1 MSTDKNINP
10 LNQLVEQFAASR
22 GLTELYI
29 LGEIQYY
36 WEDLLGKA
44 FAKQVQAIRLKEKML
59 YLTTQSASHRMELE
73 IRKNEIKD
81 LINAKIGKGIVVS
94 EVVIR

>member
-1 MSTDKNINP
+1 MKTDKNINP
-10 LNQLVEQFAASR
+10 LNHLVEQFAESR
-22 GLTELYI
+22 GLTELYL
-29 LGEIQYY
+29 LGEIQYH

-44 FAKQVQAIRLKEKML
+44 FAKQVQAIRLKDKKL

-81 LINAKIGKGIVVS
+81 VINSKIGRGIVVS
-94 EVVIR
+94 DVVIR